1 MNKSVL
7 IFDLDNTIYPVS
19 SIAEKLFE
27 KLYAVI
33 EKSVEYEGDL
43 EAIKLEIQ
51 RTPFQK
57 VANAFSFSE
66 ELLQDCMEVHINLT
80 YDDPMQYFPDYEITR
95 KLPQTK
101 FLVTSG
107 FSKLQ
112 HSKIDNLGI
121 RDDFKEIV
129 ILDLQQS
136 NDTKKDIFERL
147 LEKYQIPKET
157 VLIVGDD
164 IKSEIQ
170 AGKELGIDTVIYDR
184 LQKYTGLNHSNKI
197 ENFAELAKFL

>member
-1 MNKSVL
+1 MNKTVL

-33 EKSVEYEGDL
+33 ENSGEYKGDL

-57 VANAFSFSE
+57 VANTFSFSE
-66 ELLQDCMEVHINLT
+66 QLLKECMEVHINLT
-80 YDDPMQYFPDYEITR
+80 YDDPMQYFPDYEIAR

-121 RDDFKEIV
+121 RSDFEEII

-136 NDTKKDIFERL
+136 NDTKKDIFRQL
-147 LEKYQIPKET
+147 LEKYNLPKEE

-184 LQKYTGLNHSNKI
+184 LEKYTELDNSNKI
-197 ENFAELAKFL
+197 ENFAELVMFL

>member
-7 IFDLDNTIYPVS
+7 ILDLDNTIYPVS

-27 KLYAVI
+27 KLFAVI
-33 EKSVEYEGDL
+33 EKSGEYKGDF
-43 EAIKLEIQ
+43 EAVRLEIQ

-57 VANAFSFSE
+57 VASAFSFSE
-66 ELLQDCMEVHINLT
+66 QLLSDCMDVHINLT
-80 YDDPMQYFPDYEITR
+80 YDDPMHYFPDYKLVRE
-95 KLPQTK
+95 LPQTK

-112 HSKIDNLGI
+112 NSKIDNLGI
-121 RDDFKEIV
+121 RNDFKEIV

-136 NDTKKDIFERL
+136 NDTKKDIFISL
-147 LEKYQIPKET
+147 LEKYQFPKKE

-184 LQKYTGLNHSNKI
+184 LKKYTDLKFTNKI
-197 ENFAELAKFL
+197 DNFAGLSKYL

>member
-1 MNKSVL
+1 MSKSVL
-7 IFDLDNTIYPVS
+7 IFDLDNTVYPVS

-27 KLYAVI
+27 KLFAVI
-33 EKSVEYEGDL
+33 EKSGEYKGDF
-43 EAIKLEIQ
+43 EAVKQEIQ

-57 VANAFSFSE
+57 VASAFSFSE
-66 ELLQDCMEVHINLT
+66 QLLKDCIEVHIKLT
-80 YDDPMQYFPDYEITR
+80 YKDPMQYFSDYELVR

-112 HSKIDNLGI
+112 HSKIDKLGI
-121 RDDFKEIV
+121 RNDFKEIV

-136 NDTKKDIFERL
+136 NQTKKDVFERL
-147 LEKYQIPKET
+147 LEKYNLPKEE

-164 IKSEIQ
+164 INSEIH

-184 LQKYTGLNHSNKI
+184 LEKYTDLNFANKI
-197 ENFAELAKFL
+197 ENFEELARFL

>member
-1 MNKSVL
+1 MSKSVL

-27 KLYAVI
+27 KLFAVI
-33 EKSVEYEGDL
+33 EKSGEYKGNF
-43 EAIKLEIQ
+43 EAVKLEIQ

-57 VANAFSFSE
+57 VARAFSFSE
-66 ELLQDCMEVHINLT
+66 QLLKDCLKVHINLT
-80 YDDPMQYFPDYEITR
+80 YDDPMHYFPDY
-95 KLPQTK
+95 KLVRELQQTK

-121 RDDFKEIV
+121 HNDFKEIV
-129 ILDLQQS
+129 ILDLQQT
-136 NDTKKDIFERL
+136 NDTKKDIFKRL
-147 LEKYQIPKET
+147 LDKYQLPKED

-164 IKSEIQ
+164 INSEIK
-170 AGKELGIDTVIYDR
+170 AGEELGIDTVIYDR
-184 LQKYTGLNHSNKI
+184 LEKYTDLNLTNKI
-197 ENFAELAKFL
+197 DNFAGLAKFI

>member
-1 MNKSVL
+1 MSKSVL

-19 SIAEKLFE
+19 SIGAKLF
-27 KLYAVI
+27 KTLFAAI
-33 EKSVEYEGDL
+33 EKSGEYQGDF
-43 EAIKLEIQ
+43 ETIKLEIQ

-57 VANAFSFSE
+57 VAQTFSFSE
-66 ELLQDCMEVHINLT
+66 PLLQECMAIHINLT
-80 YDDPMQYFPDYEITR
+80 YDEPMQYFPDYELVR

-121 RDDFKEIV
+121 REDFKEIV
-129 ILDLQQS
+129 ILDLQESDQ
-136 NDTKKDIFERL
+136 TKKDIFEYL
-147 LEKYQIPKET
+147 LEKYKLPKDAI
-157 VLIVGDD
+157 LIVGDD
-164 IKSEIQ
+164 IKSEVQ

-184 LQKYTGLNHSNKI
+184 LEKYSNTAYANRI
-197 ENFAELAKFL
+197 ENFAELEKFL

>member
-1 MNKSVL
+1 MSKSVL

-33 EKSVEYEGDL
+33 EKSGDYKGDL
-43 EAIKLEIQ
+43 ETIKLEIQ

-57 VANAFSFSE
+57 VAKAFSFSE
-66 ELLQDCMEVHINLT
+66 QLLKDSMEVHINLT
-80 YDDPMQYFPDYEITR
+80 YNYPMQYFPDYELVR

-121 RDDFKEIV
+121 RNDFKEIV
-129 ILDLQQS
+129 ILDLQQT
-136 NDTKKDIFERL
+136 NETKKDIFKRL
-147 LEKYQIPKET
+147 LEKYKLPKDE

-184 LQKYTGLNHSNKI
+184 LEKYSELNVTNKI
-197 ENFAELAKFL
+197 ENFSELPKFL

>member
-1 MNKSVL
+1 MSKSVL

-19 SIAEKLFE
+19 SIAKKLFE

-33 EKSVEYEGDL
+33 EKSGGYKGDL
-43 EAIKLEIQ
+43 KAIKLEIQ

-57 VANAFSFSE
+57 VASTFSFSE
-66 ELLQDCMEVHINLT
+66 QLLKECMEVHINLT
-80 YDDPMQYFPDYEITR
+80 YDEPMQYFPDYELVR
-95 KLPQTK
+95 ELQQTK

-121 RDDFKEIV
+121 RNDFKEIV
-129 ILDLQQS
+129 ILDLQKS
-136 NDTKKDIFERL
+136 NDTKKDIFKRL
-147 LEKYQIPKET
+147 LEDYKLSEEE
-157 VLIVGDD
+157 VLIIGDD

-184 LQKYTGLNHSNKI
+184 LEKYTDLNLSNKI
-197 ENFAELAKFL
+197 ENFAELPKFL

>member
-27 KLYAVI
+27 KLFAVI
-33 EKSVEYEGDL
+33 EKSGEYDGDF
-43 EAIKLEIQ
+43 EAVKLEIQ

-57 VANAFSFSE
+57 VAGAFSFSE
-66 ELLQDCMEVHINLT
+66 QLLKDCMEVHINLT
-80 YDDPMQYFPDYEITR
+80 YKDPMQYFPDYELVQ

-121 RDDFKEIV
+121 RNDFEEIV
-129 ILDLQQS
+129 ILDLQET
-136 NDTKKDIFERL
+136 NDTKKDIFRRL
-147 LEKYQIPKET
+147 LDKYQLPKEQ

-164 IKSEIQ
+164 INSEIQ

-184 LQKYTGLNHSNKI
+184 LEKYTDLNFANKI
-197 ENFAELAKFL
+197 DNFAGLTKFL

>member
-1 MNKSVL
+1 MSKSVL

-19 SIAEKLFE
+19 SIGAKLF
-27 KLYAVI
+27 KTLFAAI
-33 EKSVEYEGDL
+33 EESGEYNGNF

-57 VANAFSFSE
+57 VARDFSFSE
-66 ELLQDCMEVHINLT
+66 KLLKECMDIHINLV
-80 YDDPMQYFPDYEITR
+80 YDDPMQYFEDYNLVR
-95 KLPQTK
+95 KLPQMK

-121 RDDFKEIV
+121 RSDFEEIF
-129 ILDLQQS
+129 ILDLQLSNQS
-136 NDTKKDIFERL
+136 KKDIFEL
-147 LEKYQIPKET
+147 ILDKYKLQKQN

-184 LQKYTGLNHSNKI
+184 LEKYTLTNYSNRI
-197 ENFAELAKFL
+197 TSFAELDKFV

>member
-1 MNKSVL
+1 MSKSVL

-19 SIAEKLFE
+19 SIAKKLFE

-33 EKSVEYEGDL
+33 EKSSEYKGDL

-57 VANAFSFSE
+57 VASAFSFSE
-66 ELLQDCMEVHINLT
+66 QLLKECMEVHINLT
-80 YDDPMQYFPDYEITR
+80 YDDPMQYFPDYELVR
-95 KLPQTK
+95 ELQQTK

-121 RDDFKEIV
+121 RNDFKEIV
-129 ILDLQQS
+129 ILDLQKS
-136 NDTKKDIFERL
+136 NDTKKDIFKRL
-147 LEKYQIPKET
+147 LEDYKLSEEE
-157 VLIVGDD
+157 VLIIGDD

-184 LQKYTGLNHSNKI
+184 LEKYTDLNLSNKI
-197 ENFAELAKFL
+197 ENFAELPKFL

>member
-1 MNKSVL
+1 MNKSIL

-19 SIAEKLFE
+19 SIAEKLFK

-33 EKSVEYEGDL
+33 EKSSEYEGDL

-66 ELLQDCMEVHINLT
+66 QLLKECMEVHIKLT
-80 YDDPMQYFPDYEITR
+80 YDDPMQYFPDYELVR
-95 KLPQTK
+95 ELPQTK

-136 NDTKKDIFERL
+136 NETKKDIFKRL
-147 LEKYQIPKET
+147 LEKYKFSEDE

-184 LQKYTGLNHSNKI
+184 LEKYTDLNNSNKI

>member
-1 MNKSVL
+1 MSKSVL

-19 SIAEKLFE
+19 SIAENLFE
-27 KLYAVI
+27 KLFAVI
-33 EKSVEYEGDL
+33 EKSGEYKGDF
-43 EAIKLEIQ
+43 EAVKLEIQ

-57 VANAFSFSE
+57 VAGAFSFSE
-66 ELLQDCMEVHINLT
+66 QLLNNCMEVHSNLT
-80 YDDPMQYFPDYEITR
+80 YDDPMQYFPDYKLVKE
-95 KLPQTK
+95 LPQTK

-112 HSKIDNLGI
+112 HSKIENLGI
-121 RDDFKEIV
+121 RNDFKEII

-136 NDTKKDIFERL
+136 NETKKDIFKRL
-147 LEKYQIPKET
+147 LEKYKYLKKE

-170 AGKELGIDTVIYDR
+170 AGEELGIDTVIYDR
-184 LQKYTGLNHSNKI
+184 LEKYPHLNHPNKI
-197 ENFAELAKFL
+197 DNFAALLKFL

>member
-19 SIAEKLFE
+19 SISKKLF
-27 KLYAVI
+27 KTLFAVI
-33 EKSVEYEGDL
+33 EDSGEYEGDF

-57 VANAFSFSE
+57 VASAFSFSGQ
-66 ELLQDCMEVHINLT
+66 LLKECMQVHINLT
-80 YDDPMQYFPDYEITR
+80 YDDPMQYFPDYELVR
-95 KLPQTK
+95 QLPQTK

-121 RDDFKEIV
+121 RNDFEEIV
-129 ILDLQQS
+129 ILDLQQT
-136 NDTKKDIFERL
+136 NDTKKDIFKRL
-147 LEKYQIPKET
+147 LAKYKLPKQE

-170 AGKELGIDTVIYDR
+170 AGEELEIDTVIYDH
-184 LQKYTGLNHSNKI
+184 LQKYTDSNYANKI
-197 ENFAELAKFL
+197 ENFADLKKFL

>member
-1 MNKSVL
+1 MSKSVL

-27 KLYAVI
+27 KLYAII
-33 EKSVEYEGDL
+33 EKSGEYKGDF

-57 VANAFSFSE
+57 VASAFSFSE
-66 ELLQDCMEVHINLT
+66 QLLKECMEVHINLT
-80 YDDPMQYFPDYEITR
+80 YDDSMQYFPDYELVR
-95 KLPQTK
+95 QLPQTK

-112 HSKIDNLGI
+112 HSKIDNLDI
-121 RDDFKEIV
+121 RNDFKEIV

-136 NDTKKDIFERL
+136 NETKKDIFISL
-147 LEKYQIPKET
+147 LEKHRFPKEE

-164 IKSEIQ
+164 INSEIQ

-184 LQKYTGLNHSNKI
+184 LKKYTDLNFANKI
-197 ENFAELAKFL
+197 DNFARLTKFL